1 MTKVRQ
7 IRKQLGT
14 TAEVAPILGMTESR
28 LRDIESGRRPA
39 RAEEMEKIAQC
50 FGTTI
55 DQLFGHTQ
63 FAINES
69 KATTPQAAAE
79 VTPPP
84 GRDMHRQRSYG
95 TDANRA
101 ADAVG
106 QVQIQH

>member
-39 RAEEMEKIAQC
+39 RAEETEKIAEC

-55 DQLFGHTQ
+55 DQLFGPTRLALSETEEQ
-63 FAINES
+63 VAGV
-69 KATTPQAAAE
+69 AE
-79 VTPPP
+79 VVPPP
-84 GRDMHRQRSYG
+84 GRDMRQRSYG

-101 ADAVG
+101 ADAARHT
-106 QVQIQH
+106 QMRH